1 MIELSIL
8 QAIVYA
14 VLFALVGSLIGAGL
28 AILMVA
34 AGREE
39 YKEMLDS
46 DEYAERIRKIK

>member
-1 MIELSIL
+1 MIELSIF

-14 VLFALVGSLIGAGL
+14 VLFALVGSMIGAGL

-34 AGREE
+34 AGKAEQ
-39 YKEMLDS
+39 KEMLDS

>member
-34 AGREE
+34 AGTDER
-39 YKEMLDS
+39 KELLDS